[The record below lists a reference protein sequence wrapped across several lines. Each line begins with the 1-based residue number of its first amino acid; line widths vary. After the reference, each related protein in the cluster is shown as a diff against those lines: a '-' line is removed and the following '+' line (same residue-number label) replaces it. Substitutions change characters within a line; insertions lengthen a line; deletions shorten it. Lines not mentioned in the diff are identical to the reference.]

1 MAPGRTY
8 RMSFAFSDIP
18 HQSGRPAV
26 VNGANSGTG
35 YEIAPHLAMK
45 GVRVLLACRDA
56 EHGTLRV
63 LQAVTDPQAE
73 GGDHP
78 GPCGLMGMRGQ
89 TSGRAGVTDPTRDRK
104 MTRKLCNRSVALT
117 GTEPDIGPAVPSQTT
132 PPDSAP

>member
-89 TSGRAGVTDPTRDRK
+89 TSGRAVVTDPTRDRE
-104 MTRKLCNRSVALT
+104 MTRKRAT
-117 GTEPDIGPAVPSQTT
+117 GRLH
-132 PPDSAP
+132 